1 MEQLRDS
8 YLVPESTYSARD
20 RNPRV
25 SRPPS
30 RQPPL
35 KAPAR
40 ISPGMSVSLI
50 LLSSLGLW
58 AAIWAAV
65 SSLLSHWF

>member
-1 MEQLRDS
+1 MEQLRGS
-8 YLVPESTYSARD
+8 NLAPESTSSARD
-20 RNPRV
+20 GYPAV
-25 SRPPS
+25 SRPSS

-35 KAPAR
+35 KATAR
-40 ISPGMSVSLI
+40 IPPGMSVTLI